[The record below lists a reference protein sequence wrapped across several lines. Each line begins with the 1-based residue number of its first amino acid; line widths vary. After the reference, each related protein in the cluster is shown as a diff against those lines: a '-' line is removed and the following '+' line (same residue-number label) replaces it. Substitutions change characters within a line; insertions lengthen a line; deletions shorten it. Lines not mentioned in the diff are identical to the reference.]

1 MKFLITLLALS
12 FSLSAFSWVPQT
24 QDEKNRIAKL
34 VRDGKI
40 KEVED
45 VLKSGMNP
53 NWHYEGGGAFLFT
66 VVNSGFQGFDNDGKL
81 LPMKQANQDIL
92 KMVIKYGANVNIV
105 GTDYWQNHA
114 LGRAATKEAVKI
126 LLDNGADLSTPL
138 QRNTKTAFS
147 LITDDFLSSS
157 ERKLQ
162 ILDFTL
168 SYSGYDPAEGGK
180 CYILDRLSDG
190 FEWDSVVPVLE
201 KYHNFDWEACD
212 DFQ

>member
-1 MKFLITLLALS
+1 MK
-12 FSLSAFSWVPQT
+12 
-24 QDEKNRIAKL
+24 
-34 VRDGKI
+34 
-40 KEVED
+40 
-45 VLKSGMNP
+45 
-53 NWHYEGGGAFLFT
+53 EGEGLFT

>member
-1 MKFLITLLALS
+1 MKFLIALLALS

-53 NWHYEGGGAFLFT
+53 NWRYEGGGAFLFT
-66 VVNSGFQGFDNDGKL
+66 VADAGYQGFDNDGKL
-81 LPMKQANQDIL
+81 LPMKQVNQDIL
-92 KMVIKYGANVNIV
+92 KMVIRYGANVNIV

-126 LLDNGADLSTPL
+126 LLDNGADLSL
-138 QRNTKTAFS
+138 LVRRSSRSVFS
-147 LITDDFLSSS
+147 LIIDDFLEGS

-162 ILDFTL
+162 ILDFAL

-180 CYILDRLSDG
+180 CYTLDDLSDG

-212 DFQ
+212 VFQ